1 MLTHLAPVPRG
12 AQLLD
17 NIRRSTAVTSDLMSE
32 FMAIACERVA
42 TLNKASMPATRI
54 DTLMEDSA
62 WLEAAFAIAKI
73 ELPGW
78 TLRRLIQ
85 DDGIWLCS
93 LSRQPLLPIE
103 LDETVEETHE
113 CMTLAILA
121 AVLQAQ
127 THTVQTFTPATV
139 ETTHAQAM
147 CCDNFA

>member
-1 MLTHLAPVPRG
+1 MSTRLAPVPRS
-12 AQLLD
+12 AQLFD
-17 NIRRSTAVTSDLMSE
+17 NIRRSASVTSDLMSE
-32 FMAIACERVA
+32 FIAVA
-42 TLNKASMPATRI
+42 CKRLAKLNKASVPATRI

-62 WLEAAFAIAKI
+62 WLEAAFALAKI

-103 LDETVEETHE
+103 LDETVEGAHE

-121 AVLQAQ
+121 AVLEAQ
-127 THTVQTFTPATV
+127 IHTVQTFTPAMA
-139 ETTHAQAM
+139 ETTHSHAM